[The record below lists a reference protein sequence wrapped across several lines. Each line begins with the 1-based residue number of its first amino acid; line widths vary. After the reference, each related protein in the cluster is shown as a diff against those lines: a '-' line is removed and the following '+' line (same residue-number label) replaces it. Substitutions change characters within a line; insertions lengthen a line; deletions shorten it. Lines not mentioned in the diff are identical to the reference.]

1 MAGDGADLLCEKN
14 AVGWLMLV
22 ADADLM

>member
-14 AVGWLMLV
+14 TVGWLMLV
-22 ADADLM
+22 VDASG